1 MDKGRTPVSCLGK
14 SESLMIEWGIG
25 FEPMNDGFAD
35 RPLKPLGHPHIVGSL
50 TGFEPVTTRATIWC
64 STYWATNSIYLAEAE
79 GLEPPTFGFGGRH
92 STNWTMLPSLR
103 WRDSN
108 PRSRMAADLQSALV
122 AAGEH
127 LIIFLWNL
135 VESNHVL
142 RIFSPAHTPSLP
154 KFHQR
159 RLRDSNPWDVW
170 PPSSFQ
176 D

>member
-1 MDKGRTPVSCLGK
+1 
-14 SESLMIEWGIG
+14 
-25 FEPMNDGFAD
+25 
-35 RPLKPLGHPHIVGSL
+35 
-50 TGFEPVTTRATIWC
+50 
-64 STYWATNSIYLAEAE
+64 
-79 GLEPPTFGFGGRH
+79 
-92 STNWTMLPSLR
+92 MLPSLR

-159 RLRDSNPWDVW
+159 RLRDSLVFKTSAIDQLCQTSNLCGSRRIRTFGALRLGTLAMCWYRPLTHTSVGFRVQRYNS
-170 PPSSFQ
+170 PMQPFCVARIILQ
-176 D
+176 EIIKKGC

>member
-1 MDKGRTPVSCLGK
+1 
-14 SESLMIEWGIG
+14 
-25 FEPMNDGFAD
+25 
-35 RPLKPLGHPHIVGSL
+35 
-50 TGFEPVTTRATIWC
+50 
-64 STYWATNSIYLAEAE
+64 
-79 GLEPPTFGFGGRH
+79 
-92 STNWTMLPSLR
+92 MLPSLR

-108 PRSRMAADLQSALV
+108 QRSRMAADLQSALV

-159 RLRDSNPWDVW
+159 RLRDSNPWSVYRPLVFKTSAIDQLCQTSNLCGSRRIRTFGALRLGTLAMCWYRPLTHTSVGFRVQRYNATLQ
-170 PPSSFQ
+170 SFCVTRKKLQ
-176 D
+176 KCLFFANVH

>member
-1 MDKGRTPVSCLGK
+1 
-14 SESLMIEWGIG
+14 
-25 FEPMNDGFAD
+25 
-35 RPLKPLGHPHIVGSL
+35 
-50 TGFEPVTTRATIWC
+50 
-64 STYWATNSIYLAEAE
+64 
-79 GLEPPTFGFGGRH
+79 
-92 STNWTMLPSLR
+92 MLPSLR

-159 RLRDSNPWDVW
+159 RLRDSNPWSVL
-170 PPSSFQ
+170 PPSGFQ
-176 D
+176 DQCNRPTLPNLQLMRKQKDSNLRSLAARHVSNVLVSTAHPYFRWISGAKVQYGYAAFLRSKNYFARNHQKRLLTVEIP